1 MSFHRPGTETPADRR
16 ARELARVHGE
26 HAKATANLNLREI
39 AERVMFDLD
48 DTVAAGDLRGELRF
62 AILGRGDHL
71 LVDVFG
77 LTDDEVAIH
86 ADVLEAAVE
95 KCVAAYNYTNPEF
108 VWDFRFT
115 ITVRALTETEQHSLR
130 NARGAIDVRHYPY

>member
-1 MSFHRPGTETPADRR
+1 M
-16 ARELARVHGE
+16 HGE

-48 DTVAAGDLRGELRF
+48 DTVIAGDLPGELRF

-77 LTDDEVAIH
+77 LTDDEHAIH
-86 ADVLEAAVE
+86 SEVLESAVE
-95 KCVAAYNYTNPEF
+95 KCVAAYNHTNPEY

-115 ITVRALTETEQHSLR
+115 ITVRALTESEQHSLR